1 MLRVLV
7 VEDSATARRLLVMLL
22 NADPGIEVVGEAR
35 DGQEGV
41 ALCKKLHPDLVT
53 MDIQMPVMDGVE
65 ATRQIMVE
73 SATPIVMVS
82 SLDPADIRRSMHA
95 LNAGALAVLP
105 KPSGPGTPRFERDV
119 RELIATIK
127 AMAQVK
133 LVRRWSAAAPPYRAG
148 VGAGVGAGVSTS
160 TSTSAA
166 GTTAAARPA
175 SSERRTVEV
184 VGLVSSTGGPNVLR
198 RILSELP
205 ADFAP
210 PILIVQHI
218 AAGFAQGLAEWLEST
233 THRSVKL
240 ATDGERFVAGTVYVA
255 PDDRHLE
262 VTRDGLVVSDAPPTD
277 GFRPAG
283 TRLFSSL
290 ASVFGRHAV
299 GVILTGM
306 GHDGVAGL
314 AELRDAG
321 GVVFAQDE
329 ASSDIFGMPGAAVEA
344 GVVAETTPLA
354 DIPARLV
361 ELVSRE
367 PAGGR

>member
-1 MLRVLV
+1 ML
-7 VEDSATARRLLVMLL
+7 
-22 NADPGIEVVGEAR
+22 NGDPGIEVVGGAR
-35 DGQEGV
+35 DGAEAV

-82 SLDPADIRRSMHA
+82 SLEPTDVRRSMHA
-95 LNAGALAVLP
+95 LNAGALAVLA
-105 KPSGPGTPRFERDV
+105 KPAGPGTPRFERDV

-133 LVRRWSAAAPPYRAG
+133 LVRRWSTAAPPYRA
-148 VGAGVGAGVSTS
+148 SS
-160 TSTSAA
+160 P
-166 GTTAAARPA
+166 ARLP
-175 SSERRTVEV
+175 SVERRHVEV

-205 ADFAP
+205 ADFP
-210 PILIVQHI
+210 TPILIVQHI
-218 AAGFAQGLAEWLEST
+218 AAGFAQGLAEWLGTT
-233 THRSVKL
+233 THRKVKL
-240 ATDGERFVAGTVYVA
+240 ASDGERFEPGAVYVA

-262 VTRDGLVVSDAPPTD
+262 VTRDSLVVSSAAPVE
-277 GFRPAG
+277 GFRPSG

-290 ASVFGRHAV
+290 ASVFGRNAV

-306 GHDGVAGL
+306 GRDGVTGL

-321 GVVFAQDE
+321 GAVFAQDE
-329 ASSDIFGMPGAAVEA
+329 ASSDIFGMPGAALEA
-344 GVVAETTPLA
+344 GVVTETTPLS
-354 DIPARLV
+354 DIPPRLV
-361 ELVSRE
+361 DLVSRE
-367 PAGGR
+367 AASE